1 MAPATKSQKQDDVG
15 IVPYDTDKNRRK
27 SDSMT
32 PRKAAVLSL
41 NSAVKNGRFV
51 NLELDSSIKKYGF
64 EDKDKSFFTFLLYG
78 TVERKITLD
87 YIIKKLSSVAFEK
100 IEPMVLCILETG
112 LFQIFFM
119 DRVPDSAACNEATEL
134 VKTMCPKS
142 YAGYVNGVMR
152 SAVRQKQEIVKEI
165 ASLKGNFGI
174 SIKYSVP
181 EWLCELWDKD
191 YGCAENIVKA
201 LCEKIP
207 HVTLRVNTLKIQA
220 SELCEKLDKSA
231 HAKVLSDCSV
241 SVSGASS
248 IPELYG
254 YNEGLF
260 FVQDIAS
267 TLCSSLVSKESV
279 KTKRPIVVDTCSCPG
294 GKSFSAAINLGNECE
309 IHSFDLHKN
318 RLSLVNGG
326 AERLGLK
333 SIVTEARDGRTPDE
347 NLFGKADAVICDVPC
362 SGLGVIAKKPDI
374 RYKKKE
380 DIEKLPEVQRAIL
393 EASSNYVKKGGFI
406 VYSTC
411 TLNRAENE
419 DVVEAFLKEHN
430 EFSLCPTGLYGE
442 EKGMVTFLPHKTG
455 TDGFFA
461 AKLVRK

>member
-1 MAPATKSQKQDDVG
+1 
-15 IVPYDTDKNRRK
+15 
-27 SDSMT
+27 MT

-41 NSAVKNGRFV
+41 NSAIKNGRFV

-78 TVERKITLD
+78 TVERKISLD

-100 IEPMVLCILETG
+100 IEPLVLCILETG
-112 LFQIFFM
+112 LFQIFYM

-142 YAGYVNGVMR
+142 YAGFVNGVLR
-152 SAVRQKQEIVKEI
+152 SAVRRKKELQNEI

-191 YGCAENIVKA
+191 YGCAEDIVKA

-207 HVTLRVNTLKIQA
+207 HVTLRVNTLKTTA
-220 SELCEKLDKSA
+220 EELCEKFDKST
-231 HAKVLSDCSV
+231 HAKVLSEQSV
-241 SVSGASS
+241 SVSSVSS
-248 IPELYG
+248 IPSLYG
-254 YNEGLF
+254 FEEGLF
-260 FVQDIAS
+260 FVQDTAS
-267 TLCSSLVSKESV
+267 TLCASLVSRESI
-279 KTKRPIVVDTCSCPG
+279 KTEKPLIIDTCSCPG
-294 GKSFSAAINLGNECE
+294 GKSFSVAINLGDDCE

-318 RLSLVNGG
+318 RLSLVQSG

-333 SIVTEARDGRTPDE
+333 SITTQARDGRTPDE
-347 NLFGKADAVICDVPC
+347 SLFGKADAVICDVPC

-374 RYKKKE
+374 RYKNKD
-380 DIEKLPEVQRAIL
+380 DIERLPKVQREIL
-393 EASSNYVKKGGFI
+393 EASSKYVKQGRFI

-411 TLNRAENE
+411 TLNKAENE
-419 DVVEAFLKEHN
+419 DVVDAFLSEHK
-430 EFSLCPTGLYGE
+430 EFSLCKTGLYDDQTG
-442 EKGMVTFLPHKTG
+442 KATFLPHKTG